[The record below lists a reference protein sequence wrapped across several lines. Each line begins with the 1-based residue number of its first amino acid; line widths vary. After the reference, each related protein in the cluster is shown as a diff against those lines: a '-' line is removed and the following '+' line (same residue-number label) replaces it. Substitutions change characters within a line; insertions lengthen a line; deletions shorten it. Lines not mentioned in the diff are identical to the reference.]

1 MELEVKNYTKE
12 LGNQVVLNS
21 INMKF
26 ESGNIYGLH
35 GRNGSGKT
43 MLFRAISHLIHP
55 TDGDILVDE
64 KSIVNDEYDIRNI
77 GLLIEN
83 PDFYPYLSGI
93 ENLKLLYEINHK
105 KDDHHIEEVL
115 KLVGLENAM
124 NKKYKAYSL
133 GMKKRLMLAQA
144 IMEDQ
149 TIILLDEPTNGLDE
163 KGVQDLRE
171 ILKQEREKG
180 KLIIIASHN
189 KEDLQILADHIYQID
204 QGKILGEINL

>member
-55 TDGDILVDE
+55 TDGDILVDG

-144 IMEDQ
+144 IMENQ

>member
-55 TDGDILVDE
+55 TDGDILVDG

>member
-55 TDGDILVDE
+55 TDGDILVDG

-83 PDFYPYLSGI
+83 PDFYPYLSGK

>member
-55 TDGDILVDE
+55 TDGDILVDG

-83 PDFYPYLSGI
+83 PDFYPYLSGK

-105 KDDHHIEEVL
+105 KDDYHIEEVL

-180 KLIIIASHN
+180 KLILIASHN

>member
-55 TDGDILVDE
+55 TDGDILVDG

-149 TIILLDEPTNGLDE
+149 SIILLDEPTNGLDE